1 MSYIPNRGQPQ
12 VAPEPDATDP
22 PGRCAMYVQE
32 EALDLTHDGR
42 RQTVVLSK
50 TIWMLEGGFTDT
62 ELNNWTID
70 IDTGTPTTVDAMIRV
85 VNIPVTTWG
94 QVTQHFPTGLTMLTR
109 PQYLACLIAIPE
121 ALDGNIERANFIMA
135 NRQRRDAEGQ

>member
-1 MSYIPNRGQPQ
+1 MSYTPNRGQPQ

-50 TIWMLEGGFTDT
+50 TIWMLEGGSLT
-62 ELNNWTID
+62 LSSTI
-70 IDTGTPTTVDAMIRV
+70 GP
-85 VNIPVTTWG
+85 
-94 QVTQHFPTGLTMLTR
+94 LTLTLVLQPPSMR
-109 PQYLACLIAIPE
+109 
-121 ALDGNIERANFIMA
+121 
-135 NRQRRDAEGQ
+135 